1 MTLKKGYAPM
11 DVSED
16 IINAVRNCK
25 VFATIDPNSD
35 VFQALI
41 SQFEKLRLK
50 ESQVL
55 FYQGDPSDFLY
66 VIVTGRIS
74 ATMTTGDGKSKIV
87 GHLHPAEVV
96 GELGAL
102 SGDPRSLT
110 LKAVEPTL
118 LIRLP
123 NYTFQ
128 KLCRQYPAIL
138 FETLHPVISRSQQI
152 ISLLSTGEKKR
163 HVALIPANETTDSL
177 IQFEKKLK
185 EVIGHYK
192 KVAVLSESEI
202 HSENRK
208 NTNFDA
214 LITETE
220 KSNAIIIYVLKS
232 YETPLSKAC
241 WDRLSKIFIIGDGN
255 AAPHLEPHL
264 RSKLHNTRQLV
275 ELRREL
281 ILVYRTNT
289 QPTNTQA
296 WLDTADFYMHHH
308 IRINDIEDYQRLF
321 RFIRGKAFGLVLS
334 GGGAK
339 GWAHVGALK
348 ALLEAK
354 IPIDAIGGV
363 SAGALVGALYTITQ
377 DYERINKYFQTLLGA
392 SHNVVS
398 FRNICWPAIS
408 LFQCEHFTRE
418 LQHIFGDVLIENMLL
433 PFFCVSCNLGI
444 YKEVTHRSGFL
455 WEKNR
460 ASASVPGLVP
470 PMVMLGELHIDG
482 GVINNLPTNTM
493 RDILGPEGRIIAV
506 ELMSEVTDKK
516 QYNFPPTLNFKQAF
530 LAKTHLAYKDYRFPP
545 MLETFVKSL
554 LVGSSVKQKENC
566 LIADL
571 LIAPDTRAFSMVRL
585 NKAKD
590 KDKLIELGY
599 NAAVENISAWDYK
612 R

>member
-1 MTLKKGYAPM
+1 M

-25 VFATIDPNSD
+25 VFSSIDPNSD

-41 SQFEKLRLK
+41 SQFEKVTLK
-50 ESQVL
+50 EGQVL
-55 FYQGDPSDFLY
+55 FYQGDPSDYLY
-66 VIVTGRIS
+66 LMVNGRLS
-74 ATMTTGDGKSKIV
+74 ATMSTADGKSKIV
-87 GHLHPAEVV
+87 GHLHASEVV

-110 LKAVEPTL
+110 LKAAEHTL
-118 LIRLP
+118 VLRLP

-152 ISLLSTGEKKR
+152 ISLLSTGEKKK
-163 HVALIPANETTDSL
+163 HIAIIPASDDIETL
-177 IQFEKKLK
+177 PHFEKRLK
-185 EVIGHYK
+185 EVISHYK
-192 KVAVLSESEI
+192 KVAFLSESEI

-220 KSNAIIIYVLKS
+220 KSNAVIIYLLKPR
-232 YETPLSKAC
+232 ETPLSKAC

-255 AAPHLEPHL
+255 EKPHLEPYL
-264 RSKLHNTRQLV
+264 RAKLHNTRQLV

-281 ILVYRTNT
+281 ILLYRSNT
-289 QPTNTQA
+289 QPMNTQA

-308 IRINDIEDYQRLF
+308 IRINDTEDYQRLF

-363 SAGALVGALYTITQ
+363 SAGALVGGLYTITQ
-377 DYERINKYFQTLLGA
+377 DYERIHKYFQTLLGA

-408 LFQCEHFTRE
+408 LFQCDDFTRE

-470 PMVMLGELHIDG
+470 PMVILGELHIDG

-493 RDILGPEGRIIAV
+493 RDTLGPDGKIIAV
-506 ELMSEVTDKK
+506 ELMSEVTDKH
-516 QYNFPPTLNFKQAF
+516 QYNFPPTLSFKQAF
-530 LAKTHLAYKDYRFPP
+530 LAKTRLAYKDYKFPP
-545 MLETFVKSL
+545 FLETFVKSL

-566 LIADL
+566 TIADL
-571 LIAPDTRAFSMVRL
+571 LIAPDTRAYSMIRL
-585 NKAKD
+585 NKSKD
-590 KDKLIELGY
+590 KEALIELGY
-599 NAAVENISAWDYK
+599 NAAVEKVSDWDYK
-612 R
+612 K